1 MKKLLSLIFSVFFT
15 ICMALSCTACNMSF
29 YCDPKGKTWYNSI
42 VFPNIENPFQ
52 ELYDGSYSI
61 EIDKKG
67 NVTFKTLDGEELKGT
82 MSTSPAKHTL
92 GTDVNIQFKNG
103 KTAHGYCE
111 QDKYGRTLR
120 IYYEDKSYVFGE
132 KQQLSKE
139 EMLAYR
145 GEFIQFLTNVYQ
157 TGVFPT
163 EEEIKN
169 NQAYQKYTGYIQIDP
184 CCGGPF
190 VYDTLEKATIEK
202 IEPIKNNINSAEL
215 TLTIKET
222 VVCPVW
228 EDVCVTV
235 IKDGAF
241 EKGSFSDIRTG
252 DCLVMPNRYY
262 SSGDEIHSISSI
274 FYFE

>member
-1 MKKLLSLIFSVFFT
+1 MKKFLSTLLAVFLT
-15 ICMALSCTACNMSF
+15 LCLALSFAGCTSF
-29 YCDPKGKTWYNSI
+29 YCNPKGKAWYNWIAFPSI
-42 VFPNIENPFQ
+42 ANPYN
-52 ELYDGSYSI
+52 EIYDGSYSI

-67 NVTFKTLDGEELKGT
+67 NVVFKTLDGEELKGT
-82 MSTSPAKHTL
+82 LSTSPSKYRL
-92 GTDVNIQFKNG
+92 EMDVDIVFENG

-120 IYYEDKSYVFGE
+120 IYYGGNSYVFGE

-169 NQAYQKYTGYIQIDP
+169 NQAYQKYTGYIQIDS

-190 VYDTLEKATIEK
+190 VYDTLEKANIEK
-202 IEPIKNNINSAEL
+202 IEPIENNINSAEL
-215 TLTIKET
+215 TLEINGTS

-228 EDVCVTV
+228 NETNVTL

-241 EKGSFSDIRTG
+241 EKGAFSDIRTG
-252 DCLVMPNRYY
+252 ECLILPNRYY
-262 SSGDEIHSISSI
+262 SSGEEIHSISSI